1 MNLFFADEEYIQSLV
16 RQRKRDSSKGDFG
29 TLAMLCGSRYMT
41 GAARLS
47 AYGAL
52 RSGVGLLKFFGSDAM
67 IDRMQP
73 MLAEPVFADTGS
85 FADAKYDA
93 FLCGCGIGREYDGIL
108 PDILRSCRA
117 PAVLDADCIN
127 FLALHKD
134 LLKELSGRATLT
146 PHPGEMSRLCGKSVE
161 EIQRDRV
168 HTALEFATEYG
179 CVTVLKGY
187 RTVVACPD
195 GRVCVNSTG
204 GSGLA
209 KGGSGDVLAG
219 VIGSLIAQGYSPFE
233 ASCIGVYTHG
243 LAGDRLS
250 ARLGESGVIPSD
262 LPEEIGSLL
271 G

>member
-1 MNLFFADEEYIQSLV
+1 MNLFFADEEYIRSLV
-16 RQRKRDSSKGDFG
+16 RPRKRDSNKGDFG

-41 GAARLS
+41 GAAVL
-47 AYGAL
+47 AAHGAL
-52 RSGVGLLKFFGSDAM
+52 RSGVGLVKFFGNDAM

-73 MLAEPVFADTGS
+73 IIAEPVFANING
-85 FADAKYDA
+85 FADAKYSA

-108 PDILRSCRA
+108 PDVLRSCRA
-117 PAVLDADCIN
+117 HAILDADCIN

-134 LLKELSGRATLT
+134 LLKELYGGATIT

-161 EIQRDRV
+161 EIQLDRAR
-168 HTALEFATEYG
+168 TALDFAAEYG
-179 CVTVLKGY
+179 CVTVLKGHK
-187 RTVVACPD
+187 TVIACPD
-195 GRVCVNSTG
+195 GRVCVNCTG
-204 GSGLA
+204 NSGLA

-219 VIGSLIAQGYSPFE
+219 VIGSLNAQGYAPFE
-233 ASCIGVYTHG
+233 AACVGVYMHG

-262 LPEEIGSLL
+262 LPEEIGPLL